1 MENESAKNLID
12 YYKRLNEYIKNLEAK
27 KLEVEESLNSM
38 KEKLNSESPEEAGI
52 FEIEGDEEDA

>member
-12 YYKRLNEYIKNLEAK
+12 YYKKLNEYIKGLDAK
-27 KLEVEESLNSM
+27 KQEVEESLNSM
-38 KEKLNSESPEEAGI
+38 KEKLNSESGEEAGV